1 MKRRSGRPSS
11 SDRVARDPEAESWAS
26 DPKVRARMQ
35 RQRTRD
41 TGPERALRRLLH
53 ARGLRYRVDSQPLP
67 RLRRRAD
74 LVFGPA
80 KIAVFVDGCFWH
92 GCPEHGQR
100 TTNAN
105 QTYWTEKVARNH
117 ARVFRPLTL
126 AVRTTR
132 AKCIRC
138 VGRNTPV
145 DKRAGS
151 AGGAAGGATSDHRT
165 EAATAQAGQSTA

>member
-1 MKRRSGRPSS
+1 MTRRSGRPSS
-11 SDRVARDPEAESWAS
+11 SNRVARDTEADSWAS

-41 TGPERALRRLLH
+41 TEPELALRRLLH

-67 RLRRRAD
+67 GLRRRAD

-100 TTNAN
+100 TTHAN
-105 QTYWTEKVARNH
+105 PTYWTDKAARNNRRDVETD
-117 ARVFRPLTL
+117 AALTEAGWL
-126 AVRTTR
+126 
-132 AKCIRC
+132 CIR
-138 VGRNTPV
+138 VWEHEDPETV
-145 DKRAGS
+145 AEMV
-151 AGGAAGGATSDHRT
+151 
-165 EAATAQAGQSTA
+165 EAEVRRRRQVTRSRR